1 MSASAS
7 LLNSITSTVRPSKLL
22 IEPSIQSYISVL
34 NNQSVKWSI
43 PIKQQI
49 YSAFVN
55 IFTLPSLNQTPNENV
70 YLNFIIIY

>member
-22 IEPSIQSYISVL
+22 VEPSIQGYLSVI
-34 NNQSVKWSI
+34 NNQSLKWSI

-49 YSAFVN
+49 YGAFVN
-55 IFTLPSLNQTPNENV
+55 IFTLPGLNQTPTEDV
-70 YLNFIIIY
+70 IQHIYI